1 MTEEDAMTQT
11 NTSVNNP
18 ALKLW
23 RDARA
28 RRIAKRTSIAF
39 AGFML
44 LFGLV
49 GYFWLPGYA
58 KSQLET
64 ALSTEFK
71 RPVTVERIVVSPY
84 ALAVTVEGFKV
95 GDVASVGRLR
105 VNLSSASLFRLMP
118 IVSEVTIDQP
128 RLHLVRESETRLN
141 ISDLLDQWAAKPA
154 SNGPPQQFSV
164 SNITL
169 NDGQVEWVDQVVG
182 ETQTV
187 SQIHL
192 GVPFLANTPSQ
203 EEVYVQPAFSAHL
216 NGADFNLSGKVRPF
230 AAGQDAML
238 AVELDDFDLTR
249 ISGYLQSPLALE
261 SALLSTKLQVQF
273 QRRNGGADS
282 LNVTGDL
289 AVKKLK
295 GTLTA
300 QKLGIDVPL
309 LSLGG
314 IRADVF
320 GQKVAVQRIALQSQ
334 ADAMPSF
341 QRADSRFLR
350 WQELSLDAL
359 AVDMKA
365 HMAQVGGVKLA
376 TPELDLARTP
386 AGKLDIVETFATP
399 APTPPAKPAKV
410 EKTEAL
416 APAWN
421 WSLDKF
427 VLESGKLQFVDQ
439 GRKDAHALT
448 LADVQI
454 ETGKLTSLTPP
465 PIPVKLKATVNEQG
479 SLAAEGSVTLAGQ
492 ADLKLDAQHFDL
504 VALQGWATEGLNA
517 VLTRGD
523 ASFTGDIHAANG
535 QVKLDGD
542 VALNDFN
549 VLDRVN
555 AEDMLRWK
563 LLRVDKLAL
572 NTQPFAVNIGEVSLR
587 DFYAQLLVNS
597 KGQLNLKGIVN
608 KPAEPTPAPASSI
621 AAAPPAPVATA
632 PVKPAPALPVRI
644 GKITLANGEVDFND
658 EFIKPNYAVRL
669 SSLKGNIGT
678 LAAGK
683 QSSVEISGKVDKS
696 APLHIAGWVD
706 PFASLLSLNLQAS
719 ARGLDL
725 PTLSGYSGH
734 YLGYP
739 IEKGKLSVDVSY
751 LIDKGELK
759 AQNKIF
765 LDQLTLGEKLDNPSV
780 LDIPIRLAIA
790 LLKNSRGEID
800 LDLPLSGSLND
811 PQFSIGGIV
820 VKVLVNLVVKAVTAP
835 FALLGSL
842 FGGGEDLSNL
852 AFIAGSSRLTPD
864 MEGKLQSLGKAMADR
879 PGLKMEITGFADVA
893 ADRAG
898 LKHELMLRKLKARK
912 LADSARRGKSSVS
925 VDEVVITPEEYPDLL
940 EKVYGDA
947 DIKGKPRNA
956 IGMQK
961 SIPVAEMEAL
971 LLANIAVTD
980 ADLTEL
986 ADARGRAVQD
996 WLTSTGSVAVER
1008 VFLLSSHVGPAEK
1021 DLPPSRVAFSIR

>member
-1 MTEEDAMTQT
+1 MTEENAMTQT
-11 NTSVNNP
+11 NTSANDFVR
-18 ALKLW
+18 KLW
-23 RDARA
+23 QDARA
-28 RRIAKRTSIAF
+28 RRVAKRTAMAL
-39 AGFML
+39 AGLML

-49 GYFWLPGYA
+49 GYLWLPGYI
-58 KSQLET
+58 KTQLET
-64 ALSTEFK
+64 ALSAEFK
-71 RPVTVERIVVSPY
+71 RPVTVGRIAVSPY
-84 ALAVTVEGFKV
+84 ALAVTVEGLKV
-95 GDVASVGRLR
+95 GDVMSVGGVRI
-105 VNLSSASLFRLMP
+105 NLSSGSLFRLMP
-118 IVSEVTIDQP
+118 IVSEVQIDQP
-128 RLHLVRESETRLN
+128 RLHLVRISEDRLN

-154 SNGPPQQFSV
+154 STGPTPQFAV

-169 NDGQVEWVDQVVG
+169 NDGQVEWVDQVVQ

-192 GVPFLANTPSQ
+192 GVPFIANAPSQ
-203 EEVYVQPAFSAHL
+203 EEVYVQPAFSAHI
-216 NGADFNLSGKVRPF
+216 NGSDFSLTGKVRPF

-238 AVELDDFDLTR
+238 TLELEDFDLTR
-249 ISGYLQSPLALE
+249 ISGYIKSPLALQ
-261 SALLSTKLQVQF
+261 SALLSTKLQVRF

-289 AVKKLK
+289 AVKRFK
-295 GTLTA
+295 GELTA
-300 QKLGIDVPL
+300 RKLGMDVPL
-309 LSLGG
+309 LSLNG
-314 IRADVF
+314 IDADVF
-320 GQKVAVQRIALQSQ
+320 RQKVAVRHIAIGSQ
-334 ADAMPSF
+334 ADATP
-341 QRADSRFLR
+341 ALSRTEQPFLR
-350 WQELSLDAL
+350 WQEISLDAL
-359 AVDMKA
+359 AVDIKA
-365 HMAQVGGVKLA
+365 RLAQMGAVKLA
-376 TPELDLARTP
+376 APELALARTSS
-386 AGKLDIVETFATP
+386 GKLDIVETFASP
-399 APTPPAKPAKV
+399 AQPAKPVAQ
-410 EKTEAL
+410 EKASTEA
-416 APAWN
+416 AESVWN
-421 WSLDKF
+421 WSLDKI

-448 LADVQI
+448 LADLQI
-454 ETGKLTSLTPP
+454 ETGKLASAAPL
-465 PIPVKLKATVNEQG
+465 PIPVKLKAAVDEQG
-479 SLAAEGSVTLAGQ
+479 TLAAEGQVTLAGQ

-523 ASFTGDIHAANG
+523 ASFTGDIHAADG
-535 QVKLDGD
+535 QVKLEGD
-542 VALNDFN
+542 VTLSDFS
-549 VLDRVN
+549 VLDRIN
-555 AEDMLRWK
+555 SEDMLRWK
-563 LLRVDKLAL
+563 QLRLDKLAF
-572 NTQPFAVNIGEVSLR
+572 NTQPFSVNIGEIALR

-608 KPAEPTPAPASSI
+608 KPAETGIAAPAASSVAAATPA
-621 AAAPPAPVATA
+621 ATT

-644 GKITLANGEVDFND
+644 GKITLSNGAVDFND
-658 EFIKPNYAVRL
+658 EFIKPNYSARL
-669 SSLKGNIGT
+669 SSLKGQIGT

-683 QSSVEISGKVDKS
+683 QSSVEISGKVDKT

-706 PFASLLSLNLQAS
+706 PFASQLSLNLQAS

-765 LDQLTLGEKLDNPSV
+765 LDQLTLGEKLENPSV

-852 AFIAGSSRLTPD
+852 AFVAGSSRLTPEMD
-864 MEGKLQSLGKAMADR
+864 GKLQSLSKAMADR
-879 PGLKMEITGFADVA
+879 PGLKMEITGFADVV
-893 ADRAG
+893 ADREG
-898 LKHELMLRKLKARK
+898 LKRELMLRKIKARK
-912 LADSARRGKSSVS
+912 LADSARRGKSGVS
-925 VDEVVITPEEYPDLL
+925 VDEVVITPEEYPELL
-940 EKVYGDA
+940 EQVYRSE

-956 IGMQK
+956 IGFQK

-971 LLANIAVTD
+971 LLANMPVTD
-980 ADLTEL
+980 ANLTEL

-996 WLTSTGSVAVER
+996 WLTTNGGVAVER
-1008 VFLLSSHVGPAEK
+1008 VFLLSSHAGPAEK
-1021 DLPPSRVAFSIR
+1021 DLPPSRVSFSIR

>member
-1 MTEEDAMTQT
+1 MTQT
-11 NTSVNNP
+11 NSPASNP
-18 ALKLW
+18 VSTLW
-23 RDARA
+23 RNERV

-39 AGFML
+39 GGLML

-64 ALSTEFK
+64 ALSAEFK

-84 ALAVTVEGFKV
+84 ALTVTVEGFKV
-95 GDVASVGRLR
+95 GDVVSVGSVR
-105 VNLSSASLFRLMP
+105 VNLSSTSLFRLMP

-128 RLHLVRESETRLN
+128 KFHLVRVSENRLN
-141 ISDLLDQWAAKPA
+141 ISDLLDQWAAKPT
-154 SNGPPQQFSV
+154 SNEPTPQFSV

-169 NDGQVEWVDQVVG
+169 NEGQVEWVDQVVK

-187 SQIHL
+187 SHIHL
-192 GVPFLANTPSQ
+192 GVPFIANTPSQ

-216 NGADFNLSGKVRPF
+216 NGADFSLSGKVRPF
-230 AAGQDAML
+230 SAGQDASL

-249 ISGYLQSPLALE
+249 ISGYVKSPLALE

-282 LNVTGDL
+282 LNVAGDL
-289 AVKKLK
+289 AVKKFK

-309 LSLGG
+309 LSLSG
-314 IRADVF
+314 INADVF
-320 GQKVAVQRIALQSQ
+320 AQKVAVQHLAIQAQ
-334 ADAMPSF
+334 ADAAPALS
-341 QRADSRFLR
+341 RTGTRFLR
-350 WQELSLDAL
+350 WQALSLDTL
-359 AVDMKA
+359 AVDLKA
-365 HMAQVGGVKLA
+365 QLAQVGGVKLA
-376 TPELDLARTP
+376 APELGLARTP
-386 AGKLDIVETFATP
+386 AGKLDIVETFAAP
-399 APTPPAKPAKV
+399 ATTPPAKLAKA
-410 EKTEAL
+410 EKTEAPAA

-427 VLESGKLQFVDQ
+427 VLEAGKLQFVDQ
-439 GRKDAHALT
+439 GRKGAHALT
-448 LADVQI
+448 LADLQI
-454 ETGKLTSLTPP
+454 ETGKLTSLAPP
-465 PIPVKLKATVNEQG
+465 PIPVKLKATVNEHG
-479 SLAAEGSVTLAGQ
+479 SLAAEGNVTLAGQ
-492 ADLKLDAQHFDL
+492 ADLKLDAQRFDL

-523 ASFTGDIHAANG
+523 ASFTGDIHAASG

-542 VALNDFN
+542 VVLNDFN
-549 VLDRVN
+549 VLDPLN
-555 AEDMLRWK
+555 SEDMLRWK
-563 LLRVDKLAL
+563 QLRVDKLAL
-572 NTQPFAVNIGEVSLR
+572 NTQPFSVNIGEVSLR

-608 KPAEPTPAPASSI
+608 KPAEPAAAPAPVSSVAAATPAPVSTAS
-621 AAAPPAPVATA
+621 
-632 PVKPAPALPVRI
+632 VKPAPALPIRI
-644 GKITLANGEVDFND
+644 GKITLANGAVDFND
-658 EFIKPNYAVRL
+658 EFIKPNYSVRL

-706 PFASLLSLNLQAS
+706 PFAAQLSLNLQAS

-765 LDQLTLGEKLDNPSV
+765 LDQLTLGEKLENPSV
-780 LDIPIRLAIA
+780 LDIPIRLAIS

-842 FGGGEDLSNL
+842 FGSGEDLSNL
-852 AFIAGSSRLTPD
+852 AFAAGVSRLTPEMD
-864 MEGKLQSLGKAMADR
+864 GSLQSLSKAMADR
-879 PGLKMEITGFADVA
+879 PGLKMEITGVADVV
-893 ADRAG
+893 ADREG
-898 LKHELMLRKLKARK
+898 LKHELMMRKVKARK
-912 LADSARRGKSSVS
+912 LGDSARRGKSSVS
-925 VDEVVITPEEYPDLL
+925 VDEVVVTPEEYPDLL
-940 EKVYGDA
+940 EKVYSDE
-947 DIKGKPRNA
+947 DIKAKPRNA

-961 SIPVAEMEAL
+961 SISVAEMEAL
-971 LLANIAVTD
+971 LLAHIGVTD
-980 ADLTEL
+980 ADLSEL
-986 ADARGRAVQD
+986 ADARGRAVQN
-996 WLTSTGSVAVER
+996 WLTSTGGVAVER
-1008 VFLLSSHVGPAEK
+1008 VFLLSSHVGTADK
-1021 DLPPSRVAFSIR
+1021 DLPPSRVSFSIR